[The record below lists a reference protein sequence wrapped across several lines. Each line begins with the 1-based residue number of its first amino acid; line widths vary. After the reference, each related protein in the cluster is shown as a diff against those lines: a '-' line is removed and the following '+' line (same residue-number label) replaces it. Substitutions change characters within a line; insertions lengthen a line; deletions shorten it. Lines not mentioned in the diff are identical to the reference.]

1 MVEDTGTASH
11 RAGPSFLVVDDD
23 PMVRRIVTRGLS
35 QLNPA
40 RVLEVEDGL
49 AAQEVLR
56 ETSIDVVVTDV
67 VMPNMDGLELMKW
80 AQEHCPQPLWIILSG
95 LETFDAAVDALQ
107 LGAFDYLAKPPE
119 VPRVR
124 VAVRNA
130 LDQIEL
136 VRERKRLYAELEN
149 SNAQLAEKVD
159 QLQQVCRVL
168 EDQASVIQADLDR
181 AEVIQRALLPQEPPA
196 LEGWC
201 LETLYRPGSSVG
213 GDFYDAVL
221 LDEEHLGL
229 VIADAAGHGVAAAML
244 SVLFKLRLKQFDRN
258 GQALMPHQVLE
269 RLNNRLFETLSAP
282 GAFITAVYIL
292 LDLRTGR
299 AQLASAGHPPCILS
313 SRTEA
318 PRMLARSGPALG
330 LEANASYEEHEFQLA
345 AGDRLLLYTDGVLEG
360 GDDSPD
366 CDHMATALG
375 SGDDRADLLCGFYE
389 DATRGVTGDR
399 DDITML
405 LLEHTAGASHFD
417 DAAPPEQRPQTETAA
432 TQSPLLQGTMD
443 GKAFISVTGSITW
456 LCSQALLDCA
466 NRLLQQ
472 QDRLILDLSACEHM
486 DSTCLG
492 TLHEIVASKPDAVL
506 LQGVSDGVR
515 KLFDELSMTRV
526 LDHISPDRHP
536 LPQHMTPLDGA
547 ELSPQQQGARIL
559 SAHEV
564 LSALSE
570 DNREQFQAVVDSM
583 RADLHRE
590 D

>member
-1 MVEDTGTASH
+1 
-11 RAGPSFLVVDDD
+11 
-23 PMVRRIVTRGLS
+23 
-35 QLNPA
+35 
-40 RVLEVEDGL
+40 
-49 AAQEVLR
+49 
-56 ETSIDVVVTDV
+56 
-67 VMPNMDGLELMKW
+67 
-80 AQEHCPQPLWIILSG
+80 
-95 LETFDAAVDALQ
+95 
-107 LGAFDYLAKPPE
+107 
-119 VPRVR
+119 
-124 VAVRNA
+124 
-130 LDQIEL
+130 
-136 VRERKRLYAELEN
+136 
-149 SNAQLAEKVD
+149 
-159 QLQQVCRVL
+159 
-168 EDQASVIQADLDR
+168 
-181 AEVIQRALLPQEPPA
+181 
-196 LEGWC
+196 
-201 LETLYRPGSSVG
+201 
-213 GDFYDAVL
+213 
-221 LDEEHLGL
+221 
-229 VIADAAGHGVAAAML
+229 
-244 SVLFKLRLKQFDRN
+244 
-258 GQALMPHQVLE
+258 
-269 RLNNRLFETLSAP
+269 
-282 GAFITAVYIL
+282 
-292 LDLRTGR
+292 
-299 AQLASAGHPPCILS
+299 
-313 SRTEA
+313 
-318 PRMLARSGPALG
+318 
-330 LEANASYEEHEFQLA
+330 
-345 AGDRLLLYTDGVLEG
+345 
-360 GDDSPD
+360 
-366 CDHMATALG
+366 MATALG